1 MTFSSDQTKSHL
13 ERQEHRHQLQDQT
26 DAFPG
31 HVHIFVCMWN
41 VDHNSRHW
49 KKDTGIGDE
58 MFPQTPRYLVQ
69 RSHNQWGSES
79 ENWKRHRAVWRP
91 LDYSEKTQ
99 TEVVRARHTIIWTGQ
114 DYPTGNSSRRK
125 TKRQVEETMGRQHQ
139 RVDWP
144 SMEHRTTESWEPR
157 GVEEA
162 GCKIY
167 SGAPTVSQTTG

>member
-1 MTFSSDQTKSHL
+1 MA
-13 ERQEHRHQLQDQT
+13 RT
-26 DAFPG
+26 D
-31 HVHIFVCMWN
+31 
-41 VDHNSRHW
+41 
-49 KKDTGIGDE
+49 
-58 MFPQTPRYLVQ
+58 LL
-69 RSHNQWGSES
+69 
-79 ENWKRHRAVWRP
+79 RP

-125 TKRQVEETMGRQHQ
+125 TKRQTEETMGRQHQ

-144 SMEHRTTESWEPR
+144 SMEHRTTESREPR